1 MQNQIV
7 NLIRQLLKSTFK
19 HIDDLFE
26 VRMAAQIV
34 ANNFAIEQIETGRQ
48 VEFLVVH
55 FELSNICDPFSIRLV
70 CFEVSIQQVWSN
82 FSNFTF
88 VGNCTFFLYDPDRLS
103 PASP

>member
-55 FELSNICDPFSIRLV
+55 FELGNICDPFPIRLV

-88 VGNCTFFLYDPDRLS
+88 VGNCTFFLYEPDRLS

>member
-55 FELSNICDPFSIRLV
+55 FELSNICDPFSIWLV
-70 CFEVSIQQVWSN
+70 CLEVPFQQVWRN
-82 FSNFTF
+82 FSDFTL
-88 VGNCTFFLYDPDRLS
+88 VGVVLS
-103 PASP
+103 FCANLTD